1 VKTLA
6 QTAQLAGVPE
16 QFDSPA
22 DRARFIRPAH
32 RAGVE
37 LYRAHIV
44 HHAFKPHCH
53 DAFGLGAI
61 ESGIERFRYRGADH
75 LAGPGSLVLMD
86 DDELHTG
93 RAETDVGWR
102 YRMVYIDRAV
112 LEQVTGHRAIRFANA
127 TVDDPARGAR
137 VTRALDALWGA
148 VHEPL
153 AFDGLLHSFAQ
164 TMVPAQEQAA
174 ATARKPA
181 WLNAVRDYVD
191 AHLAKPLHT
200 EALAQVAQLSPFHF
214 LRSFKQHMRFTPH
227 AYVQAQRVHRAKRL
241 LAAGNTPADAAQ
253 AVGLVDQAHLT
264 RLMKSMF
271 GVTPGAYQQQS
282 GTRRRAAR

>member
-1 VKTLA
+1 VKTRA
-6 QTAQLAGVPE
+6 QTAPLAGVPE

-22 DRARFIRPAH
+22 DHARFIRPAH

-61 ESGIERFRYRGADH
+61 ESGVERFRYRGADH

-93 RAETDVGWR
+93 QAETESGWR

-112 LEQVTGHRAIRFANA
+112 LEQVTGARITRLAQA
-127 TVDDPARGAR
+127 TVDDPARGAHA
-137 VTRALDALWGA
+137 TRLLDALWNQ
-148 VHEPL
+148 VHTPL
-153 AFDGLLHSFAQ
+153 AFDALLQDLAHCMLPQPLEPVRA
-164 TMVPAQEQAA
+164 PHA
-174 ATARKPA
+174 PA
-181 WLNAVRDYVD
+181 WLNRVREYID
-191 AHLAKPLHT
+191 AHLNQPLTT
-200 EALAQVAQLSPFHF
+200 ESLAQVAQRSPFHF
-214 LRSFKQHMRFTPH
+214 LRSFKQHLRFTPH

-241 LAAGNTPADAAQ
+241 LATGQTPADAAH

-282 GTRRRAAR
+282 GTRLRAAR